1 MATVPPLRIFLYSMA
16 MVVGIVTL
24 LALYRNL
31 PGDRR
36 DNTIAGQTQRFLG
49 APHDPE
55 KVRVIA
61 LGSSLLWAATPQATS
76 VQEKSMPEIAWMR
89 MTKTGTGLGHLRA
102 SLEMIE
108 RYRPDVLVLEE
119 NMLLPDS
126 GHTLMDTLR
135 QEAGHFVKKTFS
147 LLSASQ
153 FSSPI
158 PAYWERND
166 QERNFYCNS
175 TVTRLTPAQMDVHV
189 IELQKMYLDAAL
201 DPSLITWLARLSQSG
216 VHIVLLDIRRSSAIE
231 QATAQQKQ
239 QWRAHLETALAPT
252 ENIHYLSSP
261 TYPLQAMYC
270 DGSHLSVAGAR
281 LFAPW
286 LQTQLQLLRK
296 VR

>member
-1 MATVPPLRIFLYSMA
+1 MATVPPLRTFLYSIA
-16 MVVGIVTL
+16 MVVGIVIS
-24 LALYRNL
+24 LALHRSL
-31 PGDRR
+31 PDDRR

-55 KVRVIA
+55 KLRVIA
-61 LGSSLLWAATPQATS
+61 LGSSLLWAATPQVTS
-76 VQEKSMPEIAWMR
+76 VQAESMPEIDWMR
-89 MTKTGTGLGHLRA
+89 MTKGGTGLGHLQA
-102 SLEMIE
+102 SLEVIE

-126 GHTLMDTLR
+126 GDTLMDPLR
-135 QEAGHFVKKTFS
+135 EEAGHFVKKTLS
-147 LLSASQ
+147 LLIPSQ
-153 FSSPI
+153 FFSPI

-175 TVTRLTPAQMDVHV
+175 TLIRLTQAQMNAHA
-189 IELQKMYLDAAL
+189 IELQKTYRNAAL
-201 DPSLITWLARLSQSG
+201 DPALIAWLARMSQG
-216 VHIVLLDIRRSSAIE
+216 DVRIVLLDIRRSSAIE

-239 QWRAHLETALAPT
+239 QWRAHLKTVLAPA
-252 ENIHYLSSP
+252 ENIRYLSSP
-261 TYPLQAMYC
+261 IYPLQAMYC

-286 LQTQLQLLRK
+286 LQTQLQLFRK